1 MTRVLVIANW
11 TPSRPNVFADAIKQ
25 LHDAGA
31 EVIVACGCPAA
42 DISVPEGTATVRGI
56 RAAKKLSDG
65 ELTVY
70 RESAKGQK
78 LWMRARRDGKVRAT
92 ARSADVL
99 VALDSNA
106 VYTVWQLARRHRT
119 AAAVSGLVPALKLI
133 TEGNSDAARPLVR
146 RVLTTGPAP
155 GVALDAALERADKL
169 ADKVMRRGSGRRILR
184 TPQGRAAW
192 LRVLTAPGLSTTR
205 RIHWANEVLGK
216 LAKLKLDA
224 EADTVRSAVAER
236 LDPVSRANWL
246 ENLAEASLAKGVV
259 PTFVPEATTALL
271 EVGDRSLE
279 LGDADEAGRVFQ
291 RVNPILFNRAVHFDS
306 LMSPTARDAQGFLG
320 PLHRSAI
327 GRRLATP
334 AGRRSPA
341 APPPADRPQRVLF
354 MTRHYEHFLN
364 DIREHYE
371 QDPGFEVR
379 HLDLMADPET
389 EPLTRRTGSLI
400 FHKLSG
406 ASRYAERLEAWLRP
420 QLDWAD
426 TVFVDWCLAPPAMLG
441 LIDPGTTRVIVRLH
455 SYEAFTVYPHLLDL
469 SRIDDFVFVSEPLRS
484 LTMDVLPGL
493 KQPGAPRT
501 HVVSNA
507 VRLER
512 YRLPKTPDARFT
524 LGLVGLSAIAKDPLW
539 AFEVLR
545 ELRKRD
551 ERYSLAL
558 IGSDLDGSPTPTAR
572 AYEKRYLRE
581 LEELT
586 AQGAV
591 RKVGQTD
598 DVPGALADVGVILS
612 SSVRESFHLGLV
624 EGAASG
630 AVPVV
635 RDWPFFAGRPA
646 GAHSIFPAEW
656 IVASPAEAADR
667 VLAQTASE
675 ETWRKAGEQ
684 ASDHALM
691 TWDWPVT
698 QQQYDRLFQQP

>member
-1 MTRVLVIANW
+1 
-11 TPSRPNVFADAIKQ
+11 
-25 LHDAGA
+25 
-31 EVIVACGCPAA
+31 
-42 DISVPEGTATVRGI
+42 
-56 RAAKKLSDG
+56 
-65 ELTVY
+65 
-70 RESAKGQK
+70 
-78 LWMRARRDGKVRAT
+78 
-92 ARSADVL
+92 
-99 VALDSNA
+99 
-106 VYTVWQLARRHRT
+106 
-119 AAAVSGLVPALKLI
+119 
-133 TEGNSDAARPLVR
+133 
-146 RVLTTGPAP
+146 
-155 GVALDAALERADKL
+155 
-169 ADKVMRRGSGRRILR
+169 
-184 TPQGRAAW
+184 
-192 LRVLTAPGLSTTR
+192 
-205 RIHWANEVLGK
+205 
-216 LAKLKLDA
+216 
-224 EADTVRSAVAER
+224 
-236 LDPVSRANWL
+236 
-246 ENLAEASLAKGVV
+246 
-259 PTFVPEATTALL
+259 
-271 EVGDRSLE
+271 
-279 LGDADEAGRVFQ
+279 
-291 RVNPILFNRAVHFDS
+291 
-306 LMSPTARDAQGFLG
+306 
-320 PLHRSAI
+320 
-327 GRRLATP
+327 
-334 AGRRSPA
+334 
-341 APPPADRPQRVLF
+341 
-354 MTRHYEHFLN
+354 
-364 DIREHYE
+364 
-371 QDPGFEVR
+371 
-379 HLDLMADPET
+379 
-389 EPLTRRTGSLI
+389 
-400 FHKLSG
+400 
-406 ASRYAERLEAWLRP
+406 
-420 QLDWAD
+420 
-426 TVFVDWCLAPPAMLG
+426 
-441 LIDPGTTRVIVRLH
+441 
-455 SYEAFTVYPHLLDL
+455 
-469 SRIDDFVFVSEPLRS
+469 
-484 LTMDVLPGL
+484 
-493 KQPGAPRT
+493 
-501 HVVSNA
+501 VSNA